1 MTKVTFQLDT
11 IFQFLLKKTK
21 NIAAPENTDK
31 LPKCVYSF

>member
-1 MTKVTFQLDT
+1 MTKMTVKSDN
-11 IFQFLLKKTK
+11 IFQFLLKNTK